1 MILSGT
7 SSHCEAVAR
16 ESAPT
21 GPSTASGPP
30 LAWDQNRTAEPPVT
44 QVGKGVAV
52 AYPHADIAKAK
63 RIC

>member
-1 MILSGT
+1 MLVNQ
-7 SSHCEAVAR
+7 HLPDLPPPV
-16 ESAPT
+16 
-21 GPSTASGPP
+21 PP